1 MVEWL
6 DQLYLDGFTKRAA
19 KHIKEKVE
27 KEKFQYPVFCV
38 SLAFNPDNLLDIINV
53 NELLFPYYK
62 KQTCY
67 ILGLASSRRQA
78 MIMAAAILTKL
89 YRETGS
95 LDVRSFYQ
103 KKFQGVF
110 SSKNTKEE

>member
-1 MVEWL
+1 MVEWYKE
-6 DQLYLDGFTKRAA
+6 LYLDDITKYTEN
-19 KHIKEKVE
+19 HIRSSIERE
-27 KEKFQYPVFCV
+27 RIQYPVFCV
-38 SLAFNPDNLLDIINV
+38 SLASNPDNLLDIINV

-95 LDVRSFYQ
+95 LDVITFYE